1 MCRNLLLILHLLTG
15 LVATAQSIKVYGK
28 ITNAKGEPLAFASV
42 QVKEYK
48 QGNVTK
54 EDGSY
59 QLELEEG
66 KYDLVVSMVGY
77 KVQMLTVIIRK
88 TDYQQD
94 IIMEAA
100 DATILSAITVKGK
113 FRDKAEDYLRNVIR
127 GKDAIEAAAGAYSCN
142 IYIKA
147 LQEDSMAFKK
157 PKKTFKND
165 SLIKEQQA
173 NAAMNR
179 MALAEIV
186 FSTFAGM

>member
-94 IIMEAA
+94 IIM
-100 DATILSAITVKGK
+100 
-113 FRDKAEDYLRNVIR
+113 
-127 GKDAIEAAAGAYSCN
+127 
-142 IYIKA
+142 
-147 LQEDSMAFKK
+147 
-157 PKKTFKND
+157 
-165 SLIKEQQA
+165 
-173 NAAMNR
+173 
-179 MALAEIV
+179 
-186 FSTFAGM
+186 